1 MMTKKSKTIAVGL
14 ISGGLDS
21 ALAVKVLQKQNI
33 EVTGLHFYMPW
44 EESSSLMIQ
53 ELSASLNIP
62 IREIFLDEDYLSM
75 LKNPRYGYGSAFNP
89 CIDCHIYMFKKAGEF
104 VQKKQADFVFTG
116 EVLGQRPMS
125 QNKMM
130 LNVIEKRS
138 GLEGLL
144 VRPLSARLLE
154 PTTPEKE
161 GWLDREGLLSLSG
174 RGRKEQIALAHEYG
188 IKDYAQPAGGC
199 LLTDKNFGLRM
210 KDALSHGYTSLTDI
224 KVLKL
229 GRHFRLSD
237 KVKVILGRDEQENV
251 LLNQLANKDDY
262 LMELDD
268 KRGPTLLL
276 KGKNPSNKDFA
287 FSAGLVQ
294 YFSRQKKQVSIEI
307 PYWKVGKKEDVFRV
321 EALKLSAQE
330 VERFL
335 I

>member
-1 MMTKKSKTIAVGL
+1 MTKKNKIKAVGL

-44 EESSSLMIQ
+44 EESSPSMIE

-62 IREIFLDEDYLSM
+62 IMEVFLDEDYLSM

-104 VQKKQADFVFTG
+104 VENKQADFVFTG

-138 GLEGLL
+138 GLKGLL

-154 PTTPEKE
+154 PTTPENE

-174 RGRKEQIALAHEYG
+174 RGRREQIALAHEYG
-188 IKDYAQPAGGC
+188 IKDYPQPAGGC

-210 KDALSHGYTSLTDI
+210 KDTLLHGYTSLTDI

-237 KVKVILGRDEQENV
+237 KVKVIVGRDEQENV
-251 LLNQLANKDDY
+251 LLNQLANRDDY

-294 YFSRQKKQVSIEI
+294 YFSRHKNQTPIDI
-307 PYWKVGKKEDVFRV
+307 PYWQVGNENVFRV
-321 EALKLSAQE
+321 EAVKLSAQE